1 MKISIIGCGYVG
13 IVTGVCLADSGHKIF
28 FFDEN
33 QKKLNNFKIRN
44 NIIFEK
50 NLKKKLIS
58 AKKNIFFCK
67 NLDDAVNKSD
77 VTFVCVGTPLKKKI
91 LN

>member
-44 NIIFEK
+44 NIIF
-50 NLKKKLIS
+50 
-58 AKKNIFFCK
+58 
-67 NLDDAVNKSD
+67 
-77 VTFVCVGTPLKKKI
+77 
-91 LN
+91 